1 VNADVIEPIASKMG
15 EMEVGT
21 KNLDWAKV
29 KLEMT
34 LVSSIFL
41 AFLHAFSN
49 VIQFHQVVQV
59 IK

>member
-1 VNADVIEPIASKMG
+1 MG

-29 KLEMT
+29 KLEIT

>member
-1 VNADVIEPIASKMG
+1 MG
-15 EMEVGT
+15 KMEVGIE
-21 KNLDWAKV
+21 NLDWAKV
-29 KLEMT
+29 RLEMK

-49 VIQFHQVVQV
+49 VIQFHQVVQI